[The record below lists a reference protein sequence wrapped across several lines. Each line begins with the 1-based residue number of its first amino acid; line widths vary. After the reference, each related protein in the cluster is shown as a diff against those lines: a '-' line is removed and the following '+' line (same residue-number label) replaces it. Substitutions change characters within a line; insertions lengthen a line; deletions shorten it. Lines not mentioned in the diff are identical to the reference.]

1 MHITRFI
8 LLKNSKNTSDLLG
21 MVKFISSHAYL
32 MGSVKDREFSQNYAK
47 LRSLGYVNSGFI
59 DDSLLCGDSFKE
71 CTENVNATTNLMTRV
86 GFMIN
91 EEKSV
96 SIPTTRIHYLGN
108 IIDSEKMIV
117 CLPENGQEAIIHS
130 CTKSE
135 ASIRE
140 VAQVIGQMVACCSAV
155 EYGKLHYRQLKV
167 NHGNYDARMQITMFM
182 KTKLSWWV
190 DNLTFQVRHILREP
204 STMIIHTDASLCG

>member
-1 MHITRFI
+1 MLPEGFPFDQFI
-8 LLKNSKNTSDLLG
+8 
-21 MVKFISSHAYL
+21 
-32 MGSVKDREFSQNYAK
+32 
-47 LRSLGYVNSGFI
+47 I
-59 DDSLLCGDSFKE
+59 DDSLLCGDSFEE
-71 CTENVNATTNLMTRV
+71 CTDNVNATTNLMTRV

-140 VAQVIGQMVACCSAV
+140 VAQVIGQMVTCFSAV
-155 EYGKLHYRQLKV
+155 EYGKLHYRLLEREKTHALKV
-167 NHGNYDARMQITMFM
+167 NHGNYDARMQIPMFM

-204 STMIIHTDASLCG
+204 STMIMHTDASLCS